1 MSASSWVK
9 RLVIDIRRSPSFDMA
24 RDFEEEPF
32 GVGIPKPFLEDGDST
47 MFLESMLERS
57 GFEPRF
63 ETL

>member
-1 MSASSWVK
+1 M
-9 RLVIDIRRSPSFDMA
+9 RRFVIDIRRSPSLDIA

-32 GVGIPKPFLEDGDST
+32 GVGIPKPFLEDGDSIT
-47 MFLESMLERS
+47 FLESMFERS